1 MSSSSSSSNSSSGYS
16 SSDFLSFKRPSND
29 ISNLDTFLCSS
40 ITFPYMQQTY
50 PPTDPSVVSA
60 VSSVLRGGS
69 FDISVPSDVSAAL
82 SERSSAVEREVR
94 EIGSGRGRGG
104 ETGEEGVKKWMRERR
119 KRLGDMVESWVHN
132 RATSS
137 PFASNPSGT
146 FSGMRKLS
154 TASIPSFNTTSTSTS
169 GHVSSSQPT
178 IIPGPSS
185 SQPSSTPSS
194 ITATGALPA
203 RERRRLATTTAA
215 NLKPPPPT
223 IDPCT
228 ARTILS
234 YIQSADSSSSS
245 SSNPVLR
252 PLLNEEHWWTAYHAL
267 QSPSAFGA
275 HGVPI
280 ALSEKLASMRAL
292 GWSDVV
298 SDVRYEREKARMF
311 LADGRFAGSHLQG
324 NGIANWQQV
333 S

>member
-146 FSGMRKLS
+146 FS
-154 TASIPSFNTTSTSTS
+154 A
-169 GHVSSSQPT
+169 
-178 IIPGPSS
+178 